1 MVVLTLAGTEIQG
14 KTTQQERRGCQ
25 DRRIAL
31 TGKTTFKRVQPTI
44 GGKSDMIVNVES
56 ALDMVSMTKQQLWL
70 NTQ

>member
-14 KTTQQERRGCQ
+14 KTTQQDRRGCR

-31 TGKTTFKRVQPTI
+31 PVENTWKRVQPTI

-56 ALDMVSMTKQQLWL
+56 ALDTVSMTKQQLWL
-70 NTQ
+70 NTE